1 MINRW
6 RKMKGCFLNWP
17 DVIAAIIVRWRAPC
31 IWANRPRNGGAPKRH
46 CRKCCKTAYTRH
58 IGAICGDVARAA
70 NAALARHGFEKSG
83 RCGYSIGLGYPPD
96 WGEKTMS
103 FRPEDETEIK
113 PGMTFHF
120 MPGLWLEDWGIEITE
135 SIEISEIGAN
145 ALADCPRKLLV
156 KNRTKAV

>member
-1 MINRW
+1 
-6 RKMKGCFLNWP
+6 
-17 DVIAAIIVRWRAPC
+17 
-31 IWANRPRNGGAPKRH
+31 
-46 CRKCCKTAYTRH
+46 
-58 IGAICGDVARAA
+58 
-70 NAALARHGFEKSG
+70 
-83 RCGYSIGLGYPPD
+83 
-96 WGEKTMS
+96 MS